1 MKEPDPLVNPI
12 NLAEQLSRFQEHWS
26 PKIIAELNGQQV
38 KLVKLQGEFLWHHHA
53 TEDELFLVIKGSFV
67 MKFRERD
74 VTVRE
79 GECIVVPAGVE
90 HKPVAANEVHV
101 LLFEPASTLN
111 TGTVRNERTVDA
123 PDRL

>member
-1 MKEPDPLVNPI
+1 
-12 NLAEQLSRFQEHWS
+12 
-26 PKIIAELNGQQV
+26 V